1 MRFLE
6 LAGVLAMPWIC
17 GIMAMDAW
25 RFSFLFFLASQLCQ
39 FFAFW
44 APYFQFGR
52 SRFIEDGCGYE
63 RKEQVKWGDDYDAV
77 PCR

>member
-25 RFSFLFFLASQLCQ
+25 RFSFFF
-39 FFAFW
+39 FFW
-44 APYFQFGR
+44 PRNSVNSLPSGLHT
-52 SRFIEDGCGYE
+52 SSLEEVVVLKMDVDM
-63 RKEQVKWGDDYDAV
+63 KEKN
-77 PCR
+77 R